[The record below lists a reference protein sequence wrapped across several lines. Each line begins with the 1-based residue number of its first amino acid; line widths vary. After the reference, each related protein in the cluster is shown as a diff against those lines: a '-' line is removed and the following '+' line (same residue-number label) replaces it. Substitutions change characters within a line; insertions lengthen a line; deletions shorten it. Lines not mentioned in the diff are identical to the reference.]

1 MTADSKLSAAT
12 LVTRLGRDPAR
23 QNHAVNPPV
32 YHASTLAFDSVA
44 EFEAAA
50 AAKFDKGALFY
61 GRYGM
66 PTTFALESA
75 VAELEG
81 GYGAIAMSTGLAAIT
96 CTLLTFL
103 RAGDQVLVTDTVYE
117 PTRRVCGQLL
127 GRFGI
132 EVSYFDPL
140 IGAGIAELIRPN
152 TRLIYLESP
161 GSLTFEVQDV
171 PAIAAAAHRAG
182 LVVLCDNTWA
192 SPLYFKPFAHGVDV
206 SIQAATKYIVGHA
219 DAMLGMIVSRE
230 EHYEALRRTA
240 IDLGHAAAPDDVYL
254 ALRGLRT
261 LALRMARHHQSAIEV
276 ATWLRDRPE
285 VARVLYPALPGDPGH
300 ALWRRDFTGASGL
313 FGVALAPRPKEA
325 VTAMLDGLELFS
337 IGVSWGGFESLVRP
351 TSVAGNRTA
360 TLWEPPGPLLR
371 FHIGLEDPRDLIA
384 DLEAGFARLSRSAP
398 SQAPAQAPVQAPAQ
412 TARERGIS

>member
-1 MTADSKLSAAT
+1 MKAVSKLGADT
-12 LVTRLGRDPAR
+12 LLTRLGRDPAR
-23 QNHAVNPPV
+23 QNRAVNPPV
-32 YHASTLAFDSVA
+32 YHASTLAFETVA

-50 AAKFDKGALFY
+50 AGKFDKGTLYY

-96 CTLLTFL
+96 CALLTFL
-103 RAGDQVLVTDTVYE
+103 RAGDHVLVTDSAYE
-117 PTRRVCGQLL
+117 PARHVTDELL
-127 GRFGI
+127 GRFGV
-132 EVSYFDPL
+132 EASYFDPL

-152 TRLIYLESP
+152 TRLVYLESP
-161 GSLTFEVQDV
+161 GSVTFEVQDV

-182 LVVLCDNTWA
+182 LVVLFDNTWA

-219 DAMLGMIVSRE
+219 DAMLGMIVCRE

-240 IDLGHAAAPDDVYL
+240 FHLGHSAAPDDVYL

-261 LALRMARHHQSAIEV
+261 LSLRMARHHKNALEV
-276 ATWLRDRPE
+276 ATWLQNRPE

-313 FGVALAPRPKEA
+313 FGVTLGPCPKEA

-337 IGVSWGGFESLVRP
+337 LGVSWGGFESLVRP
-351 TSVAGNRTA
+351 TDVTGIRTA
-360 TLWEPPGPLLR
+360 ANWEPPGPLLR
-371 FHIGLEDPRDLIA
+371 VHIGLEDPKDLIA
-384 DLEAGFARLSRSAP
+384 DLEAGFGRL
-398 SQAPAQAPVQAPAQ
+398 QAVSEGGA
-412 TARERGIS
+412 S

>member
-1 MTADSKLSAAT
+1 MTADSKLGADT

-66 PTTFALESA
+66 PTTFSLESA

-96 CTLLTFL
+96 CALLTFL
-103 RAGDQVLVTDTVYE
+103 RAGDHVLVTDTVYQ
-117 PTRRVCGQLL
+117 PTRHVCDELL
-127 GRFGI
+127 GRFGV
-132 EVSYFDPL
+132 EASYFDPL

-152 TRLIYLESP
+152 TRLVYLESP
-161 GSLTFEVQDV
+161 GSVTFEVQDV

-182 LVVLCDNTWA
+182 LVVLIDNTWA

-206 SIQAATKYIVGHA
+206 SIQAATKYIIGHA

-240 IDLGHAAAPDDVYL
+240 FHLGHAAAPDDVYL

-261 LALRMARHHQSAIEV
+261 LALRMARHHRNALEV
-276 ATWLRDRPE
+276 ATWLQDRPE

-313 FGVALAPRPKEA
+313 FGVALAPCPKEA

-337 IGVSWGGFESLVRP
+337 MGVSWGGFESLVRP
-351 TSVAGNRTA
+351 TSLAGIRTA
-360 TLWEPPGPLLR
+360 THWEPPGPLLR

-384 DLEAGFARLSRSAP
+384 DLEAGFARLNRSAP
-398 SQAPAQAPVQAPAQ
+398 VPAPVQ
-412 TARERGIS
+412 TTTEGGKS

>member
-1 MTADSKLSAAT
+1 MTADSKLGTDT
-12 LVTRLGRDPAR
+12 LLTRLGRDPAQ

-32 YHASTLAFDSVA
+32 YHASTLAFETVA

-96 CTLLTFL
+96 CALMTFL
-103 RAGDQVLVTDTVYE
+103 RAGDHILVTDTAYE
-117 PTRRVCGQLL
+117 PTRHVCDELL
-127 GRFGI
+127 GRYGV
-132 EVSYFDPL
+132 ETSYFDPL
-140 IGAGIAELIRPN
+140 IGAGIAGLIRPN
-152 TRLIYLESP
+152 TRVVYLESP
-161 GSLTFEVQDV
+161 GSVTFEVQDV
-171 PAIAAAAHRAG
+171 PAIATAAHQAAHGAG
-182 LVVLCDNTWA
+182 LTVLFDNTWA

-219 DAMLGMIVSRE
+219 DAMLGMIVSTE
-230 EHYEALRRTA
+230 KHYEALRRTA
-240 IDLGHAAAPDDVYL
+240 FQLGHAAAPDDVYL

-261 LALRMARHHQSAIEV
+261 LSLRMARHHQSALHI
-276 ATWLRDRPE
+276 ATWLQDRPE

-313 FGVALAPRPKEA
+313 FGVALAPFSKPA
-325 VTAMLDGLELFS
+325 VAAMLDGLELFS
-337 IGVSWGGFESLVRP
+337 MGVSWGGFESLVRP
-351 TSVAGNRTA
+351 TSVAKIRTA
-360 TLWEPPGPLLR
+360 THWQPPGPLLR
-371 FHIGLEDPRDLIA
+371 FHIGLEEPADLIA
-384 DLEAGFARLSRSAP
+384 DLEAGFERLNA
-398 SQAPAQAPVQAPAQ
+398 AAAGGA
-412 TARERGIS
+412 G

>member
-1 MTADSKLSAAT
+1 MKAESKLGADT
-12 LVTRLGRDPAR
+12 LLTRLGRDPAR
-23 QNHAVNPPV
+23 QNRAVNPPV
-32 YHASTLAFDSVA
+32 YHASTLAFETVA

-50 AAKFDKGALFY
+50 AGKFDKGTLYY

-81 GYGAIAMSTGLAAIT
+81 GYGAIGMSTGLAAIT

-103 RAGDQVLVTDTVYE
+103 RAGDHILVTDSAYE
-117 PTRRVCGQLL
+117 PARHVTDELL
-127 GRFGI
+127 GRFGV
-132 EVSYFDPL
+132 EASYFDPL

-152 TRLIYLESP
+152 TRLVYLESP
-161 GSLTFEVQDV
+161 GSVTFEVQDV

-182 LVVLCDNTWA
+182 LVVVFDNTWA

-219 DAMLGMIVSRE
+219 DAMLGMVVTRE
-230 EHYEALRRTA
+230 KHYEALRRTA
-240 IDLGHAAAPDDVYL
+240 VQLGHSAAPDDVYL

-261 LALRMARHHQSAIEV
+261 LSLRMARHHRNALEV
-276 ATWLRDRPE
+276 ATWLQSRPE
-285 VARVLYPALPGDPGH
+285 VARVLYPALPGNPGH

-313 FGVALAPRPKEA
+313 FGVALGPCPKEA

-337 IGVSWGGFESLVRP
+337 MGVSWGGFESLVRP
-351 TSVAGNRTA
+351 TDVTGIRTA
-360 TLWEPPGPLLR
+360 TNWLPPGPLLR
-371 FHIGLEDPRDLIA
+371 FHIGLEDPKDLIA
-384 DLEAGFARLSRSAP
+384 DLEAGFKRLQVVSEGGAS
-398 SQAPAQAPVQAPAQ
+398 
-412 TARERGIS
+412 

>member
-1 MTADSKLSAAT
+1 MKADSKLGADT
-12 LVTRLGRDPAR
+12 LLTRLGRDPAS
-23 QNHAVNPPV
+23 QHHAVNPPV
-32 YHASTLAFDSVA
+32 YHASTLAFETVA

-50 AAKFDKGALFY
+50 ASKFDKGTLYY

-96 CTLLTFL
+96 CALLTFL
-103 RAGDQVLVTDTVYE
+103 RAGDHVLVTDSAYE
-117 PTRRVCGQLL
+117 PARHVTDELL
-127 GRFGI
+127 GRFGV
-132 EVSYFDPL
+132 EASYFDPL
-140 IGAGIAELIRPN
+140 VGAGIAELIRPN
-152 TRLIYLESP
+152 TRLVYLESP
-161 GSLTFEVQDV
+161 GSVTFEVQDV

-182 LVVLCDNTWA
+182 LVVVFDNTWA

-240 IDLGHAAAPDDVYL
+240 FQLGHAAAPDDVYL

-261 LALRMARHHQSAIEV
+261 LSLRMARHHKNALEV
-276 ATWLRDRPE
+276 ATWLQSRPE
-285 VARVLYPALPGDPGH
+285 VARVLYPALPGAPGH

-313 FGVALAPRPKEA
+313 FGVALGPCPKEA

-337 IGVSWGGFESLVRP
+337 MGVSWGGFESLVRP
-351 TSVAGNRTA
+351 TDVTGIRTA
-360 TLWEPPGPLLR
+360 TNWQPPGPLLR
-371 FHIGLEDPRDLIA
+371 FHIGLEDPKDLIA
-384 DLEAGFARLSRSAP
+384 DLEAGFGRLQVVSEGGAS
-398 SQAPAQAPVQAPAQ
+398 
-412 TARERGIS
+412 

>member
-1 MTADSKLSAAT
+1 MTADSKLGTDT
-12 LVTRLGRDPAR
+12 LLTRLGRDPAR

-32 YHASTLAFDSVA
+32 YHASTLAFETVA

-96 CTLLTFL
+96 CALMTFL
-103 RAGDQVLVTDTVYE
+103 RAGDHILVTDTAYE
-117 PTRRVCGQLL
+117 PTRHVCDELL
-127 GRFGI
+127 GRYGV
-132 EVSYFDPL
+132 ETSYFDPL
-140 IGAGIAELIRPN
+140 IGAGIAGLIRPN
-152 TRLIYLESP
+152 TRVVYLESP
-161 GSLTFEVQDV
+161 GSVTFEVQDV
-171 PAIAAAAHRAG
+171 PAIATAAHGAAHGAG
-182 LVVLCDNTWA
+182 LTVLFDNTWA

-219 DAMLGMIVSRE
+219 DAMLGMIVSTE

-240 IDLGHAAAPDDVYL
+240 FLLGHAAAPDDVYL

-261 LALRMARHHQSAIEV
+261 LSLRMARHHQSALHI
-276 ATWLRDRPE
+276 ATWLQDRPE

-313 FGVALAPRPKEA
+313 FGVALAPFSKPA
-325 VTAMLDGLELFS
+325 VAAMLDGLELFS
-337 IGVSWGGFESLVRP
+337 MGVSWGGFESLVRP
-351 TSVAGNRTA
+351 TSVANIRTA
-360 TLWEPPGPLLR
+360 THWQPPGPLLR
-371 FHIGLEDPRDLIA
+371 FHIGLEEPADLIA
-384 DLEAGFARLSRSAP
+384 DLEAGF
-398 SQAPAQAPVQAPAQ
+398 
-412 TARERGIS
+412 ERMNDAAAGGAG

>member
-1 MTADSKLSAAT
+1 MKAESKLGTDT
-12 LVTRLGRDPAR
+12 LLTRLGRNPAR
-23 QNHAVNPPV
+23 QNRAVNPPV
-32 YHASTLAFDSVA
+32 YHASTLAFETVA

-50 AAKFDKGALFY
+50 AGKFDKGTLYY

-103 RAGDQVLVTDTVYE
+103 RAGDHILVTDSVYE
-117 PTRRVCGQLL
+117 PARHVTDDLL
-127 GRFGI
+127 GRFGV
-132 EVSYFDPL
+132 EASYFDPL
-140 IGAGIAELIRPN
+140 IGAGITELIRPN
-152 TRLIYLESP
+152 TRLVYLESP
-161 GSLTFEVQDV
+161 GSVTFEVQDV
-171 PAIAAAAHRAG
+171 PAIAAAAHRAD
-182 LVVLCDNTWA
+182 LVVVFDNTWA

-219 DAMLGMIVSRE
+219 DAMLGMVVSRE

-240 IDLGHAAAPDDVYL
+240 VQLGHSAAPDDVYL

-261 LALRMARHHQSAIEV
+261 LSLRMARHHKNALKV
-276 ATWLRDRPE
+276 ATWLQSRPE

-313 FGVALAPRPKEA
+313 FGVALGPCPKEA

-337 IGVSWGGFESLVRP
+337 MGVSWGGFESLVRP
-351 TSVAGNRTA
+351 PDVTGIRTA
-360 TLWEPPGPLLR
+360 TNWVPPGPLLR
-371 FHIGLEDPRDLIA
+371 FHIGLEDPKDLIA
-384 DLEAGFARLSRSAP
+384 DLEAGFGRLRVVSEGGAS
-398 SQAPAQAPVQAPAQ
+398 
-412 TARERGIS
+412 

>member
-1 MTADSKLSAAT
+1 MKADSKLGADT
-12 LVTRLGRDPAR
+12 LLTRLGRDPAR
-23 QNHAVNPPV
+23 QNRAVNPPV
-32 YHASTLAFDSVA
+32 YHASTLAFETVA

-50 AAKFDKGALFY
+50 AGKFDKGTLYY

-96 CTLLTFL
+96 CALLTFL
-103 RAGDQVLVTDTVYE
+103 RAGDHVLVTDSAYE
-117 PTRRVCGQLL
+117 PARHVTDELL
-127 GRFGI
+127 GRFGV
-132 EVSYFDPL
+132 EASYFDPL
-140 IGAGIAELIRPN
+140 IGAGIGELIRPN
-152 TRLIYLESP
+152 TRLVYLESP
-161 GSLTFEVQDV
+161 GSVTFEVQDV

-182 LVVLCDNTWA
+182 LVVLFDNTWA

-240 IDLGHAAAPDDVYL
+240 VQLGHSAAPDDVYL

-261 LALRMARHHQSAIEV
+261 LSLRMARHHKNALEV
-276 ATWLRDRPE
+276 ATWIQNRPE

-313 FGVALAPRPKEA
+313 FGVALGPCPKEA
-325 VTAMLDGLELFS
+325 VTAMLDGFELFS
-337 IGVSWGGFESLVRP
+337 MGVSWGGFESLVRP
-351 TSVAGNRTA
+351 TDVTGIRTA
-360 TLWEPPGPLLR
+360 TNCEPPGPLLR
-371 FHIGLEDPRDLIA
+371 FHIGLEDPKDLIA
-384 DLEAGFARLSRSAP
+384 DLEAGFGRLRVVSEGGVS
-398 SQAPAQAPVQAPAQ
+398 
-412 TARERGIS
+412 

>member
-1 MTADSKLSAAT
+1 MTAESKLAADT

-23 QNHAVNPPV
+23 HSRAVNPPV
-32 YHASTLAFDSVA
+32 YHASTLVFDSVA

-50 AAKFDKGALFY
+50 ASKFDKGALFY

-66 PTTFALESA
+66 PTTFALERA

-81 GYGAIAMSTGLAAIT
+81 GYGALAMSSGLAAIT
-96 CTLLTFL
+96 CALLTFL
-103 RAGDQVLVTDTVYE
+103 RAGDHILVTDTAYQ
-117 PTRRVCGQLL
+117 PTRHVCDELL
-127 GRFGI
+127 GRFGV
-132 EVSYFDPL
+132 ETRYFDPL
-140 IGAGIAELIRPN
+140 IGAGIAELNRPN
-152 TRLIYLESP
+152 TRLVYLESP
-161 GSLTFEVQDV
+161 GSVTFEVHDV
-171 PAIAAAAHRAG
+171 PAIAAAAHDAGHEAG
-182 LVVLCDNTWA
+182 LVVLFDNTWA

-240 IDLGHAAAPDDVYL
+240 FHLGHAAAPDDVYL

-261 LALRMARHHQSAIEV
+261 LALRMARHHRSALEV
-276 ATWLRDRPE
+276 ATWLQGRPE

-300 ALWRRDFTGASGL
+300 GLWRRDFTGASGL

-351 TSVAGNRTA
+351 TSLAGIRTA
-360 TLWEPPGPLLR
+360 TDWNPPGPLLR
-371 FHIGLEDPRDLIA
+371 FHIGLEDPSDLIA
-384 DLEAGFARLSRSAP
+384 DLEAGFARLN
-398 SQAPAQAPVQAPAQ
+398 QFAQ
-412 TARERGIS
+412 TATTGAAS